1 MSTIA
6 FIPKRLN
13 EPPVVFRGMTGR
25 EVGMMALVGFCT
37 GLPIGAMSAW
47 LLRMFAMV
55 PTVAFLT
62 AGIFLWFGGTVM
74 RRLRRGR
81 STVWLYRHFQWKLAS
96 AGFPIGDGKSLIT
109 RSSVFRI
116 HRERNKRGGRA

>member
-25 EVGMMALVGFCT
+25 EVGLMALVGFCT
-37 GLPIGAMSAW
+37 GLPAGGISAW
-47 LLRMFAMV
+47 LLGMFAIV
-55 PTVAFLT
+55 PTFAFLT

-81 STVWLYRHFQWKLAS
+81 STVWLYRHLHWKLAS

-109 RSSVFRI
+109 RSSVYRI
-116 HRERNKRGGRA
+116 HRESSKRGGRA